1 MLHNAAI
8 FRRMGCYSLALAL
21 VRRWS
26 FIRPDIKRH
35 PSRPTMPPAM
45 VSGMFKEP
53 AVTDAVDMD
62 DPASKQTVKKPAQ
75 MAMGIQSDARQG
87 NAEFDIGAF
96 F

>member
-1 MLHNAAI
+1 
-8 FRRMGCYSLALAL
+8 
-21 VRRWS
+21 
-26 FIRPDIKRH
+26 
-35 PSRPTMPPAM
+35 MPPAM